1 MEVSLNASSLATEFD
16 EKEGSFI
23 EHEMSRVV
31 HVSFQ
36 EDSEPSIVAPSI
48 GGLFTEESDPWS
60 YTLDR
65 EMGSLSRMALE
76 EESEQ
81 SINVSTLISSSKEA
95 TSSHAPEQETD
106 RIGRTELGEE
116 SELSIDTS
124 VFKPSP
130 RKTE

>member
-1 MEVSLNASSLATEFD
+1 
-16 EKEGSFI
+16 
-23 EHEMSRVV
+23 
-31 HVSFQ
+31 
-36 EDSEPSIVAPSI
+36 
-48 GGLFTEESDPWS
+48 
-60 YTLDR
+60 
-65 EMGSLSRMALE
+65 MGSLSRMALE